1 MGEGSFVTQ
10 GGGVFRHAWRRGR
23 CSSERDDRRQGRR
36 TRRPMRSFGRPVALC
51 FHGVAFTRLEEG
63 LLVSSSIRVT
73 DSGDSDCFILFRCY
87 FFARLEEG
95 VVGQQLAQDAADR
108 PAGEA
113 WDEARTRA
121 LARLASSSIAS
132 RVPYLSS
139 RAGGEARDEAHARAR
154 VRLPGSMYW
163 MLYSKAFNTNAASFQ
178 LLLVSVSFHGPA
190 LVRRLGFVFG
200 STY

>member
-1 MGEGSFVTQ
+1 ML
-10 GGGVFRHAWRRGR
+10 RI
-23 CSSERDDRRQGRR
+23 
-36 TRRPMRSFGRPVALC
+36 GRPVALC
-51 FHGVAFTRLEEG
+51 LSRRCFRSPGRGGCWSAAPSESPTPVTRIVLFF
-63 LLVSSSIRVT
+63 
-73 DSGDSDCFILFRCY
+73 SGAT